1 MTQQDALNIL
11 KTGAN
16 VFLTGSPGSG
26 KTYTVKAYI
35 DWLRSHSIEPS
46 ITASTGVAAT
56 HIHGLTIHAW
66 SGIGITE
73 NFTPYEI
80 DRIAGKEQV
89 AKRIQKTSV
98 LIMDEVS
105 MLSGTVLDAVD
116 AVCRQVRGND
126 MPFGGIQVVLVG
138 DFYQLPPIAGRGRK
152 VPFAFE
158 SEAWRSLNVVTCYL
172 TEQHR
177 QDDGQF
183 LSLLS
188 AIRAGNFADDESEL
202 LQERFSKV
210 EDVSLEIPRLYTHNA
225 DVDRLNDSQLAVL
238 PGNAHVFTMESTG
251 KANIIEGLKRGCL
264 SPERLSLKEGAI
276 VMCTKNN
283 ASMGYANGT
292 IGKIVGFDTDT
303 GYPMIETRDDRI
315 LTISPVEWVVEE
327 EGKIRAKIAQVP
339 LRLAWAITVHKSQGQ
354 SLDAAAMDLSRAFE
368 YGQGYVA
375 LSRVRSLEGLH
386 LLGWSSQA
394 LAVHPLVAK
403 HDFQFQAASEAAEEA
418 FGELDESGER
428 AEIENRF
435 ILAAGGTLEVQDLEV
450 LEGERRKMVSSKQNT
465 YLETLSLIKEGKTLQ
480 EISTIRGL
488 TFGTLCDHLEKLAG
502 SKQLSSE
509 ELDRQVPESF
519 RKHIPQISDTF
530 KAIGYERLAPV
541 FIELHE
547 RFSYDELKL
556 ARAVLRG
563 IA

>member
-1 MTQQDALNIL
+1 MLQADALKIL
-11 KTGAN
+11 QTGAN

-26 KTYTVKAYI
+26 KTFTVRAYI
-35 DWLRSHSIEPS
+35 EWLRQHSIEPS

-56 HIHGLTIHAW
+56 HIHGVTLHAW

-73 NFTPYEI
+73 NFTAYEI
-80 DRIAGKEQV
+80 DRIAAKEPV

-98 LIMDEVS
+98 LIIDEVS
-105 MLSGTVLDAVD
+105 MLSGTILDAVD
-116 AVCRQVRGND
+116 AVCKQVRGND
-126 MPFGGIQVVLVG
+126 MPFGGIQLVLVG
-138 DFYQLPPIAGRGRK
+138 DFYQLPPVAGRGRH

-158 SEAWRSLNVVTCYL
+158 SAAWRSLHVLTCYL

-210 EDVSLEIPRLYTHNA
+210 EEVSLEIPRLYTHNA
-225 DVDRLNDSQLAVL
+225 DVDRLNDAQLAVL
-238 PGNAHVFTMESTG
+238 QGNAHVYTMESSG
-251 KANIIEGLKRGCL
+251 KANIVEGLKRGCL

-283 ASMGYANGT
+283 SAQGYANGT
-292 IGKIVGFDTDT
+292 LGKIVGFDSDTD
-303 GYPMIETRDDRI
+303 YPIIETRDERV

-327 EGKIRAKIAQVP
+327 EGKVRAKIIQIP

-375 LSRVRSLEGLH
+375 LSRVRTLEGLH
-386 LLGWSSQA
+386 LLGWSAQA
-394 LAVHPLVAK
+394 LAVHPLVSK
-403 HDFQFQAASEAAEEA
+403 HDFEFQNASEAADEGFA
-418 FGELDESGER
+418 ELEESGER
-428 AEIENRF
+428 QEMEKRF
-435 ILAAGGTLEVQDLEV
+435 ILAAGGSIEAQDLETIAA
-450 LEGERRKMVSSKQNT
+450 ERSKGSLKQNT
-465 YLETLSLIKEGKTLQ
+465 YLETLSLIKDGKSLQ
-480 EISTIRGL
+480 EIVTIRGL
-488 TFGTLCDHLEKLAG
+488 TFGTICDHLEKLSA
-502 SKQLSSE
+502 SRQISTE
-509 ELDRQVPESF
+509 ELNRQVPETF
-519 RKHIPQISDTF
+519 RKHIPQIGETF

-541 FIELHE
+541 FIELDE
-547 RFSYDELKL
+547 KFSYDELKL
-556 ARAVLRG
+556 ARAVLRS